1 MKLTTYLLT
10 EARGD
15 FDGTAEEIIKRIVGK
30 SKNPINT
37 VNVQIYHAKKQ
48 GKTEKVLILKKALE
62 LLKKGVKPQEHP
74 HKESPQVAK
83 PKAPETKAPVEKKPE
98 SGAER
103 ILTKL
108 SAAYTPKESLKQ
120 IEKFLA
126 ANHSLTDIEKRD
138 LTIARDT
145 LKSRLSAGNDTEKT
159 EVKTDTVAPIKQKK
173 KATFQEIG
181 DEIGVTKMGAQ
192 KITQNGLVKVFKG
205 LKKMNPDM
213 PAEDIIHGM
222 IRHLDPDKSDMK
234 KLISILPDS
243 VKKRIG
249 TRNISEAVDLS
260 EQIEELFDNNFIV
273 YEASSSEERK
283 KQLRNTINKIRD
295 QIEDAHRRHN
305 AGVSSRQEFD
315 RIRLQGNKEIEN
327 IRRELISLNK

>member
-1 MKLTTYLLT
+1 MKKLSTHLLT

-15 FDGTAEEIIKRIVGK
+15 FEGSAEEIIKRIVGK

-37 VNVQIYHAKKQ
+37 INVQIYHAKKQ
-48 GKTEKVLILKKALE
+48 GKTQKEQILKKALE
-62 LLKKGVKPQEHP
+62 LLKKGVTPQEHP

-83 PKAPETKAPVEKKPE
+83 TEAPVTKAPIEKKAPVVSKE

-103 ILTKL
+103 ILNKL
-108 SAAYTPKESLKQ
+108 SQAYTPKESLKQ
-120 IEKFLA
+120 IEKFLSTNNA
-126 ANHSLTDIEKRD
+126 LTDIEKKD
-138 LTIARDT
+138 LTTARDT
-145 LKSRLSAGNDTEKT
+145 LKSRLAVVHDEDETAI
-159 EVKTDTVAPIKQKK
+159 VAKTDTAAPIKQKK

-181 DEIGVTKMGAQ
+181 DEVGITKMGAQ

-234 KLISILPDS
+234 KLVSILPAS

-249 TRNISEAVDLS
+249 SRNISENVELQ
-260 EQIEELFDNNFIV
+260 EQI
-273 YEASSSEERK
+273 
-283 KQLRNTINKIRD
+283 
-295 QIEDAHRRHN
+295 
-305 AGVSSRQEFD
+305 
-315 RIRLQGNKEIEN
+315 KEMFE
-327 IRRELISLNK
+327 SM

>member
-1 MKLTTYLLT
+1 
-10 EARGD
+10 
-15 FDGTAEEIIKRIVGK
+15 
-30 SKNPINT
+30 
-37 VNVQIYHAKKQ
+37 
-48 GKTEKVLILKKALE
+48 
-62 LLKKGVKPQEHP
+62 
-74 HKESPQVAK
+74 
-83 PKAPETKAPVEKKPE
+83 
-98 SGAER
+98 
-103 ILTKL
+103 
-108 SAAYTPKESLKQ
+108 
-120 IEKFLA
+120 
-126 ANHSLTDIEKRD
+126 
-138 LTIARDT
+138 
-145 LKSRLSAGNDTEKT
+145 
-159 EVKTDTVAPIKQKK
+159 
-173 KATFQEIG
+173 
-181 DEIGVTKMGAQ
+181 MGAQ